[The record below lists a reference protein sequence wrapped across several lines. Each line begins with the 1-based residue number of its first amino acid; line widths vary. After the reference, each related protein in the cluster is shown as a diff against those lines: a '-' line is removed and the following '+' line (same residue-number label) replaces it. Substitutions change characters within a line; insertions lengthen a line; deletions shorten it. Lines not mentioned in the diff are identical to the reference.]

1 MKIYQRLSTIFL
13 FIMLFFSGCNDEF
26 LDRVPEH
33 KRSEADFWQSAGDF
47 ELYVNTL
54 YPKYLA
60 GFGTGFQAENAAPKG
75 VNEAVLVYGDLV
87 TDNAVTTNYSRVTNN
102 DYIAYLTGS
111 SGSGGW
117 SWDNLRHINYFL
129 NHYGNTTLDPEDYA
143 PYLGEIYFFKALEY
157 FEKVKLFG
165 DVPWLTRE
173 LSTDAEEL
181 FGERTP
187 RAEVMDSVLMILER
201 AIDLLPATTQ
211 NSGRVSEDVA
221 LFLKSRIGLYEGTYR
236 KYHQEGSSEKY
247 LEASIEASRKLMES
261 AKYRIT
267 TGDPN
272 AVYNELFAQESYA
285 SNPEVIYWRGYNSS
299 LTLGSAFSRYFTQ
312 NNRNGGSGATR
323 SLVDD
328 YLCTDGQ
335 SISASPLYQ
344 GKNSL
349 EEEFMNR
356 DPRLRQTISLPG
368 EYTLRP
374 GIGMAGATANPLPG
388 IRGSNTAAANLCVTG
403 YRWAKWFYDNPT
415 DWERTT
421 NGLQAAPVFR
431 YAEILLNLAEAHAE
445 LGNLSQAVLDETI
458 NILRS
463 RVDMPHLRIGQ
474 EPIDERL
481 DQIYARYVGY
491 SVSPIIR
498 EIRRERRIEMAFENV
513 RWDDLV
519 RWKALK
525 LLAMPVEGMK
535 FNASDYPSV
544 QVGKDVFLSDEGLIL
559 PYQQTLPEGR
569 SFDERMYRFPIP
581 IEDLVLN
588 PKLEQNPGWNGA
600 N

>member
-1 MKIYQRLSTIFL
+1 MKLHPRLSILFL
-13 FIMLFFSGCNDEF
+13 CSTLFFSSCNDEF
-26 LDRVPEH
+26 LDRVPEN
-33 KRSEADFWQSAGDF
+33 KRLETNFWQSAGDF

-60 GFGTGFQAENAAPKG
+60 GFGTGFQAENVSPKG
-75 VNEAVLVYGDLV
+75 VNEAVLVYGDLI

-117 SWDNLRHINYFL
+117 DWSNLRHINYFL
-129 NHYGNTTLDPEDYA
+129 NHYTKTTLAPEEYA

-157 FEKVKLFG
+157 FDKVKLFG
-165 DVPWLTRE
+165 DVPWLTKE
-173 LSTDAEEL
+173 LATDSEEL

-187 RAEVMDSVLMILER
+187 RAEVMDSVVMILDR
-201 AIDLLPATTQ
+201 AIELLPATTQ
-211 NSGRVSEDVA
+211 NSGRVSEDIAV
-221 LFLKSRIGLYEGTYR
+221 FLKSRIGLYEGTYR
-236 KYHQEGSSEKY
+236 KYHQEEGYQKY
-247 LEASIEASRKLMES
+247 LEWSIEASEKLIQS

-267 TGDPN
+267 TGDPD
-272 AVYNELFAQESYA
+272 AVYNALFAQESYA
-285 SNPEVIYWRGYNSS
+285 SNPEVIYWRGYNAS
-299 LTLGSAFSRYFTQ
+299 LTLGAAFSRYFTQ

-335 SISASPLYQ
+335 SISTSPLYQ
-344 GKNSL
+344 GKSTL
-349 EEEFMNR
+349 EEEFANR
-356 DPRLRQTISLPG
+356 DPRLPQTIALPG
-368 EYTLRP
+368 EYTLRA
-374 GIGMAGATANPLPG
+374 GIGMSGATANPLPG
-388 IRGSNTAAANLCVTG
+388 IRGSNTAAANLCATG

-431 YAEILLNLAEAHAE
+431 YAEILLNLAEVHAE
-445 LGNLSQAVLDETI
+445 LGTLTQAILDETI
-458 NILRS
+458 NVLRS

-474 EPIDERL
+474 EPTDERL
-481 DQIYARYVGY
+481 DQIYAQYVGY

-498 EIRRERRIEMAFENV
+498 EIRRERRIEMAFEDV

-525 LLAMPVEGMK
+525 LLSMPVEGMK
-535 FNASDYPSV
+535 FNASLYPTV

-559 PYQQTLPEGR
+559 PYHQMLPEGR

-581 IEDLVLN
+581 MEDLVLN
-588 PKLEQNPGWNGA
+588 SNLKQNPGWNGA
-600 N
+600 D